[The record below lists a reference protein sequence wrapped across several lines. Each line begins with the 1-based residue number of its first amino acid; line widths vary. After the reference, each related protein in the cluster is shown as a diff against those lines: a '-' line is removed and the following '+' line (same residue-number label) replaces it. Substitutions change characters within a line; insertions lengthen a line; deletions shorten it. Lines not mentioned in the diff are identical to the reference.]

1 MPMHMQAIL
10 NIIAKNDNHISINN
24 IGKRN
29 IKTTF
34 SFGMATTSDV
44 DELISEIITLI
55 SLWKLT

>member
-1 MPMHMQAIL
+1 MQAIL
-10 NIIAKNDNHISINN
+10 NIIAKYDNHISINN

-34 SFGMATTSDV
+34 SFRMATASDV
-44 DELISEIITLI
+44 AKLISEIITPI